1 MKSSTRRTFGYLLLL
16 LTILSFAFLYLDAP
30 RNVFGLTVG
39 RNVYALEK
47 AISDVYV
54 VLSGDMNFHY
64 LLATPFA
71 VQHWLN
77 FNVSSIVMLCG
88 KQTDYEKDK
97 AANEVIK
104 ELNRLGAVIIYLQ
117 NHTLN
122 SNNFA
127 QNMRNYA
134 VATKFVQEEL
144 NEKTVLMTS
153 DVDFFPFHKEHHIP
167 EVSNGKEIFFYNPDC
182 CGFQQW
188 KELSYKQYI
197 MITIAMTVRR
207 WREVMDI
214 SPTDRATGKYVEEK
228 TNATFDGE
236 LQNFLNDKEWMWYLD
251 QRLFGLRYH
260 HASHKYDYKTL
271 VSTYTGPRRLDR
283 SVWKRYPKDKFE
295 KIKINEWDDAHTSPA
310 IYTDEWWKLNLPFYK
325 KIFPKDQLEKLIA
338 YRERAVENINQE
350 DAAKRHFHP

>member
-228 TNATFDGE
+228 TNATFD
-236 LQNFLNDKEWMWYLD
+236 
-251 QRLFGLRYH
+251 
-260 HASHKYDYKTL
+260 